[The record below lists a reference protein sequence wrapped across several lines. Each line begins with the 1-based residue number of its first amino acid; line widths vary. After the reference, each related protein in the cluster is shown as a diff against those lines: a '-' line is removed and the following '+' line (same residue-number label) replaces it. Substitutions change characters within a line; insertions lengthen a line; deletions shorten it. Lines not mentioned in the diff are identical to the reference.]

1 MKTQFLNKR
10 TFKEL
15 KAMGTFLGIEKARL
29 LMQATLKSRLVKY
42 SYKQLK
48 DAYNEG

>member
-1 MKTQFLNKR
+1 MKTQFLNRR

-15 KAMGTFLGIEKARL
+15 KAMGTFLGVEKARL
-29 LMQATLKSRLVKY
+29 FGQAMLKSRLMKH

-48 DAYNEG
+48 DAYNAG